1 MKNIAIFASGKGS
14 NAEAIINY
22 FQNHSS
28 IQVALVITNKPDA
41 GVIKIAH
48 NHKIISA
55 IISKNFLADE
65 QRMSKL
71 LNALN
76 IDLIVLAGFLQMVP
90 PFLLKKFPNK
100 IVNIHPALLP
110 KHGGK
115 GMYGKKVHEAVLA
128 AKEPETGVTIHYINE
143 RYDEGEII
151 LQKKIAV
158 AKDDTIENLSEKI
171 QQLEHEWF
179 AKTIENLLK

>member
-28 IQVALVITNKPDA
+28 IQVAAIITNNPEA
-41 GVIKIAH
+41 GVIRMAH
-48 NHKIISA
+48 SHKIISA
-55 IISKNFLADE
+55 IISKDFLADE
-65 QRMSKL
+65 SRMNQL
-71 LNALN
+71 LNALS

-90 PFLLKKFPNK
+90 PHLLKKFPNK

-128 AKEPETGVTIHYINE
+128 AKEPESGVTIHYINE

-158 AKDDTIENLSEKI
+158 DAGDTVENLSEKI

-179 AKTIENLLK
+179 AKTIEGLLK

>member
-22 FQNHSS
+22 FQNHST

-48 NHKIISA
+48 SHRIISA
-55 IISKNFLADE
+55 IISKDFLADE

-179 AKTIENLLK
+179 ARTIEDLLR